1 MSRHFTTKI
10 WFEHETFKP
19 IKSRFCLMRS
29 ENVVLLPFDLVGL
42 ESRDHTSPISSSIRI
57 QEIPM
62 VVQTREVANNNLQTC
77 WGGGRT

>member
-1 MSRHFTTKI
+1 
-10 WFEHETFKP
+10 
-19 IKSRFCLMRS
+19 MRS

-62 VVQTREVANNNLQTC
+62 VVQTREVANNNLQT
-77 WGGGRT
+77 WGRSGGTGSPLPPSTSLYPETVPGRFLSK